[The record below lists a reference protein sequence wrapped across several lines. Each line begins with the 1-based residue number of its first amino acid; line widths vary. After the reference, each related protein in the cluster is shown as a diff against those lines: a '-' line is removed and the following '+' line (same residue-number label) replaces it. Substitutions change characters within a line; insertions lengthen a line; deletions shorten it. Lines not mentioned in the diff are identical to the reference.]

1 MQETI
6 KRINEL
12 AKIAK
17 ERKLNPEEFV
27 EREALR
33 KKYLSFVRGTTESI
47 LMNATVRDPE
57 GKDVTPKKLK
67 EAQKQKKK

>member
-17 ERKLNPEEFV
+17 ERKLSPEEFV

-47 LMNATVRDPE
+47 LMNATVRDSE